1 MIAPARTAFLALALA
16 LAAPVFAQ
24 GVTARTIVLGQT
36 APLSGPQKQL
46 GEDLRNG
53 ALAYLR
59 RLNEAGGV
67 HGRRIE
73 LATLDDAGD
82 PQRAMANTRRFIEEF
97 RVFALFGYPEFAVTR
112 ELLTHIHQARVPL
125 IAPVSGAQIARQP
138 GRAVFAMRA
147 GRADEIDGVIGHY
160 AQLGRKRFALV
171 RRDDAEGAEYLA
183 AARDGLARRGLDE
196 PTGAPLRDKAAD
208 GAKAALAENP
218 DVVLVALPQPPAAE
232 AVRALRRDG
241 RRAQI
246 VVLSPAD
253 PVALAKALG
262 PDGAGVALAQV
273 VPPLERDSLP
283 LVADFRAAIARDA
296 GSTAGSPAA
305 LEAYLGAKV
314 FAEAVRRAG
323 PALTRETLLKSLQ
336 EMSAYDAG
344 GYVASFS
351 RTSRQASDRVYLM
364 AITREGR
371 LLH

>member
-1 MIAPARTAFLALALA
+1 MIAPARIAFLALALA
-16 LAAPVFAQ
+16 LAAPAFAQ

-36 APLSGPQKQL
+36 APLSGPQKRL

-59 RLNEAGGV
+59 QLNEAGGV

-82 PQRAMANTRRFIEEF
+82 PERAMANTRRFIEEF

-147 GRADEIDGVIGHY
+147 GRADEVDGVIGHFT
-160 AQLGRKRFALV
+160 QLGLKRFALV

-183 AARDGLARRGLDE
+183 AARSVLARRGLDE
-196 PTGAPLRDKAAD
+196 PTDALLRDKAAD
-208 GAKAALAENP
+208 AAKAALAERP
-218 DVVLVALPQPPAAE
+218 DVVLVALPQPPAAK
-232 AVRALRRDG
+232 AVRELKRES

-246 VVLSPAD
+246 VVLCPAD
-253 PVALAKALG
+253 PMALAKALG
-262 PDGAGVALAQV
+262 RDGAGVALAQV
-273 VPPLERDSLP
+273 VPPLAQVSLP
-283 LVADFRAAIARDA
+283 LVSDFRAAIEREA
-296 GSTAGSPAA
+296 GSGAGSPTA
-305 LEAYLGAKV
+305 LETYLGARV
-314 FAEAVRRAG
+314 LAEAVRRAG

-336 EMSAYDAG
+336 EMSDYDAG
-344 GYVASFS
+344 GYVAGFS
-351 RTSRQASDRVYLM
+351 RTSRQASDRVFLI
-364 AITREGR
+364 AITRDGR

>member
-1 MIAPARTAFLALALA
+1 MIAPARAAFLALALA

-36 APLSGPQKQL
+36 APLSGPLQQL

-59 RLNEAGGV
+59 QLNEAGGV

-82 PQRAMANTRRFIEEF
+82 PERAMANTRRFIEEF

-112 ELLTHIHQARVPL
+112 ELLTHIHQARMPL
-125 IAPVSGAQIARQP
+125 IAPASGAQIARQP

-147 GRADEIDGVIGHY
+147 GRADEVDGVIGHF
-160 AQLGRKRFALV
+160 AQLGLKRFALV
-171 RRDDAEGAEYLA
+171 RRDDAEGTEYLA
-183 AARDGLARRGLDE
+183 AARSVLARHELDE
-196 PTGAPLRDKAAD
+196 PGDAPFRDKATEAV
-208 GAKAALAENP
+208 KAALAANP
-218 DVVLVALPQPPAAE
+218 DVVLVALPHALAAE
-232 AVRALRRDG
+232 AVRELRRRG
-241 RRAQI
+241 RGAQI

-273 VPPLERDSLP
+273 VPPLGQIAMP
-283 LVADFRAAIARDA
+283 LVSDFRAAIGREA
-296 GSTAGSPAA
+296 GSDAGSPAA
-305 LEAYLGAKV
+305 LETYLGAKV

-323 PALTRETLLKSLQ
+323 PALTREALLKSLQ
-336 EMSAYDAG
+336 EMSDYDAG

-351 RTSRQASDRVYLM
+351 RTSRQAGNRVYLM
-364 AITREGR
+364 AITRDGR